1 MSFLPCSG
9 KMGKIFLV
17 VFLLT
22 LAWAVSAA
30 EPGSL
35 TVVVKDARTKAVV
48 GSALVYLDGA
58 YKGTTA
64 DMSGAITLNGLKDG
78 THTVR
83 VTKPDFREVTTKI
96 VSPDQTT
103 VTLEIAKGALVLLND
118 EGEKKGAIN
127 VVFYPSSTSY
137 SCTDHAKVSAPVY
150 INNETRF
157 REDVMKVIKSTY
169 LDLDKVTSSTKPL
182 PADYRDRFNFYYYY
196 DTSAPADAFEG
207 CAGTIPANYWNEVT
221 FADIT
226 VILYPKYYGAYSD
239 AACQPTGCS
248 QDYGPGRNLMKAP
261 SDQLTLIQH
270 ETGHAM
276 YDLVDTYCGNT
287 YYYQNDP
294 HANVWSSR
302 ENCESDARS
311 HGRDPAQCRQ
321 IQQAATVSSASCS
334 QPYWRWDP
342 MPDIMASGYRGKFGE
357 AATQRINYVLSK
369 AVTS

>member
-1 MSFLPCSG
+1 
-9 KMGKIFLV
+9 MGRIVLV
-17 VFLLT
+17 LCLLS
-22 LAWAVSAA
+22 LAWTVSAA

-35 TVVVKDARTKAVV
+35 TVVVKDARSKTVV
-48 GSALVYLDGA
+48 GGALVYLDGA

-64 DMSGAITLNGLKDG
+64 DSSGVITLTGLKDG

-83 VTKPDFREVTTKI
+83 VTKPDFREITKKI
-96 VSPDQTT
+96 VYPNEMT
-103 VTLEIAKGALVLLND
+103 VSVEIARGALVLLNE
-118 EGEKKGAIN
+118 EGEKQGAIN

-137 SCTDHAKVSAPVY
+137 SCTDHAKISTPVY
-150 INNETRF
+150 IENETRF
-157 REDVMKVIKSTY
+157 REDVMKVIQSTY
-169 LDLDKVTSSTKPL
+169 LDLDKITPSTKIL

-196 DTSAPADAFEG
+196 DPSAPADAFEG
-207 CAGTIPANYWNEVT
+207 CAGTIPGKYWKEVT
-221 FADIT
+221 FVDVT
-226 VILYPKYYGAYSD
+226 VILYPKYHGTYSD
-239 AACQPTGCS
+239 AACMPTGCS

-261 SDQLTLIQH
+261 VNQLTLIQH
-270 ETGHAM
+270 ETGHAL

-311 HGRDPAQCRQ
+311 DGRDPAQCRQ
-321 IQQAATVSSASCS
+321 IQQAAATGSSVSCS

-357 AATQRINYVLSK
+357 AATRRINYVLSK
-369 AVTS
+369 VVTS

>member
-1 MSFLPCSG
+1 MARIIL
-9 KMGKIFLV
+9 
-17 VFLLT
+17 VFLILS
-22 LAWAVSAA
+22 LAWTVSAA
-30 EPGSL
+30 DTGSL
-35 TVVVKDARTKAVV
+35 SVVVRDARSKELV
-48 GSALVYLDGA
+48 GGALVYLDGA

-64 DMSGAITLNGLKDG
+64 QSTGMITLTGVKDG

-83 VTKPDFREVTTKI
+83 VTKPDFREITRKI
-96 VSPDQTT
+96 VYPDEAT
-103 VTLEIAKGALVLLND
+103 VPMEIAKGALVLMN
-118 EGEKKGAIN
+118 ENGERKGAIN

-137 SCTDHAKVSAPVY
+137 SCTDHAKVSTPVY
-150 INNETRF
+150 INDESRF
-157 REDVMKVIKSTY
+157 REDVMKVIRATY
-169 LDLDKVTSSTKPL
+169 LELDKVTPAGKSL
-182 PADYRDRFNFYYYY
+182 PADYRTRFNFYYYF
-196 DTSAPADAFEG
+196 DPAAPADAFDG
-207 CAGTIPANYWNEVT
+207 CTGNIPGNYWKEVT
-221 FADIT
+221 FADVT

-239 AACQPTGCS
+239 ATCQPTGCS
-248 QDYGPGRNLMKAP
+248 QDFGPGRNVVKAP

-270 ETGHAM
+270 ENGHAL

-311 HGRDPAQCRQ
+311 DGRDPSQCRQ
-321 IQQAATVSSASCS
+321 IQQAATGSSASCS

-342 MPDIMASGYRGKFGE
+342 MPDIMASGYKGKFGE